1 MMLINKTPF
10 VITQQVVNG
19 PVITSI
25 SVLFATLI
33 STTVSALHERQM
45 QIRNLFTKQID
56 ELRLLQVILMQVPET
71 LSQEAKQHTHEYAER
86 LVRDQRGE
94 QISQALDGSLREL
107 FLLLQKSMT
116 TTGKG
121 STSPLLIMAYDTVI
135 RIQHARC
142 NRWMSLQTKFP
153 AMHYVTLSLL
163 AMAICISFLVA
174 TDQSLLI
181 FESLQVRILWT
192 ILIGSFTSLAVVC
205 YDLSSP
211 FIGAYQVRTFWRNLL
226 AVW

>member
-1 MMLINKTPF
+1 
-10 VITQQVVNG
+10 
-19 PVITSI
+19 
-25 SVLFATLI
+25 
-33 STTVSALHERQM
+33 
-45 QIRNLFTKQID
+45 
-56 ELRLLQVILMQVPET
+56 
-71 LSQEAKQHTHEYAER
+71 
-86 LVRDQRGE
+86 
-94 QISQALDGSLREL
+94 
-107 FLLLQKSMT
+107 MT

-121 STSPLLIMAYDTVI
+121 GASPLLVVAYDTVT

-142 NRWMSLQTKFP
+142 DRWMSLQIKFP

-174 TDQSLLI
+174 TDQSLVI

-211 FIGAYQVRTFWRNLL
+211 FVGAYQVRIPGEIFWQFGNVAHLFIIFMFL
-226 AVW
+226 SVKIVSKVADDELSVFYDQ